1 MRKQAQ
7 KDLKSK
13 TIKNFR
19 TRENMVNMEIS
30 YFKIGKCKNGLVFE
44 FKKMIIKNSGYFKI
58 GKYKHTL
65 D

>member
-19 TRENMVNMEIS
+19 TRENMVNMEIP
-30 YFKIGKCKNGLVFE
+30 YFKIGKCKN
-44 FKKMIIKNSGYFKI
+44 
-58 GKYKHTL
+58 
-65 D
+65 